1 MKDYE
6 VQVVN
11 PMIRS
16 VKEVVTASSVIDAK
30 AKAAKLFTF
39 KGDWKYIIA
48 RAITK

>member
-1 MKDYE
+1 MKSYE

-11 PMIRS
+11 HMVRS
-16 VKEVVTASSVIDAK
+16 IKEIVKAKNKVDAK

-48 RAITK
+48 NEV